1 MIDLYIDNLGEFFNK
16 GGIVLYL
23 VFAIAIFL
31 WTLLIDRYI
40 YVYYGYKKYKKDL
53 LSDIKEHNYN
63 KRFINEIIA
72 YFVEDASSRLKVGL
86 SFIKTLIIVCP
97 LVGLLGTVTGMIE
110 VFDVMAIAGTS
121 NVKSMANGV
130 SMATI
135 PTMAG
140 MVVALSGILFEKKL
154 ELSIRYQTQK
164 LHLEIS
170 KVLA

>member
-1 MIDLYIDNLGEFFNK
+1 MIDLYIDNFFNFFDK
-16 GGIVLYL
+16 GGFVLYI
-23 VFAIAIFL
+23 VFAIALFL
-31 WTLLIDRYI
+31 WALLIERYI
-40 YVYYGYKKYKKDL
+40 YISFEYKKYAKTLKQDLSQKQFNQKFKEEIKKYLIED
-53 LSDIKEHNYN
+53 SNIK
-63 KRFINEIIA
+63 
-72 YFVEDASSRLKVGL
+72 LKSGL

-110 VFDVMAIAGTS
+110 VFDVMALNGTS

-154 ELSIRYQTQK
+154 ELSIKYHTDK
-164 LHLEIS
+164 LYLEIS
-170 KVLA
+170 KVL

>member
-1 MIDLYIDNLGEFFNK
+1 MIDLYIDNFSEFFHR
-16 GGIVLYL
+16 GGMVLYL
-23 VFAIAIFL
+23 VFGIAIFL

-40 YVYYGYKKYKKDL
+40 YVYYEYKKYKKNLLQDL
-53 LSDIKEHNYN
+53 SRQNYN
-63 KRFINEIIA
+63 EKYVQHIQDYI
-72 YFVEDASSRLKVGL
+72 VEESNLKLEKGL

-110 VFDVMAIAGTS
+110 VFDVMALAGTS
-121 NVKSMANGV
+121 DVKSMADGV

-154 ELSIRYQTQK
+154 EITIKYHTQK
-164 LHLEIS
+164 LQLEIS
-170 KVLA
+170 KVLR

>member
-1 MIDLYIDNLGEFFNK
+1 MIDLYIDNFLNFFDK
-16 GGIVLYL
+16 GGFVLYI
-23 VFAIAIFL
+23 VFAIALFL
-31 WTLLIDRYI
+31 WALLIERYI
-40 YVYYGYKKYKKDL
+40 YISFEYKKYAKSLKEDL
-53 LSDIKEHNYN
+53 SQKQFNQKFKE
-63 KRFINEIIA
+63 EIRKYVI
-72 YFVEDASSRLKVGL
+72 EDSNTKLKSGL

-110 VFDVMAIAGTS
+110 VFDVMAINGTS

-154 ELSIRYQTQK
+154 ELSIKYHTDK
-164 LHLEIS
+164 LYLEIS
-170 KVLA
+170 KVL